1 MKPYKF
7 LNWPLMSTKKI
18 AIIGAGSWGS
28 ALSLHLAEKFEK
40 VSLWVYEKELC
51 DLILKERENKWFL
64 PGFQFP
70 ENITPYNSIEAVV
83 RDQSI
88 ILMVVPTPALRN
100 IMSQLKPF
108 IQPESLI
115 INSSKGI
122 ENDSL
127 STCHKIIKDSLNI
140 PCDVAT
146 ISGPTFAKEV
156 AAKVPSALLAASKF
170 ENAAKKVQEIF
181 SSRYVKVFT
190 SNDILGVEIGGA
202 LKNVIAIATGI
213 SDGLKLGFNTR
224 AALITRGLVEIT
236 RIGTELGAKPET
248 FYGLSGLGD
257 LVLTC
262 TGDLS
267 RNRKLGIQLG
277 EGKKLNEIT
286 KNMRMVA
293 EGVSTVKSAYKLI
306 QKLNIQASVMQETY
320 KVLYENKAPEKALED
335 LMKIEISTE
344 FSGIK
349 GLT

>member
-1 MKPYKF
+1 MD
-7 LNWPLMSTKKI
+7 TKKI
-18 AIIGAGSWGS
+18 AIIGAGSWGT
-28 ALSLHLAEKFEK
+28 ALSLHLAEKFEQI
-40 VSLWVYEKELC
+40 SLWVYEKELC
-51 DLILKERENKWFL
+51 DIILKERENKWFL
-64 PGFQFP
+64 PGFSLP
-70 ENITPYNSIEAVV
+70 ENINPNNSIETVI
-83 RDQSI
+83 RHHST
-88 ILMVVPTPALRN
+88 ILMVTPTPTLRN

-108 IQPESLI
+108 IQPDSLI
-115 INSSKGI
+115 INASKGI

-140 PCDVAT
+140 PCDVAS

-156 AAKVPSALLAASKF
+156 AAKVPSALLACSES
-170 ENAAKKVQEIF
+170 ENARKRVQEIF
-181 SSRYVKVFT
+181 SSKYVKVFT
-190 SNDILGVEIGGA
+190 STDVVGVEIGGA

-277 EGKKLNEIT
+277 EGKSLKEIT

-349 GLT
+349 GLA

>member
-1 MKPYKF
+1 M
-7 LNWPLMSTKKI
+7 TQI
-18 AIIGAGSWGS
+18 
-28 ALSLHLAEKFEK
+28 
-40 VSLWVYEKELC
+40 
-51 DLILKERENKWFL
+51 
-64 PGFQFP
+64 
-70 ENITPYNSIEAVV
+70 
-83 RDQSI
+83 
-88 ILMVVPTPALRN
+88 
-100 IMSQLKPF
+100 KPF
-108 IQPESLI
+108 IRPESLI
-115 INSSKGI
+115 INASKGI

-127 STCHKIIKDSLNI
+127 STCHHIIKDSLNI
-140 PCDVAT
+140 PCDIAT

-156 AAKVPSALLAASKF
+156 AAKVPSALLAASES
-170 ENAAKKVQEIF
+170 ENAAIRVQEMF
-181 SSRYVKVFT
+181 SSDYVKVFT
-190 SNDILGVEIGGA
+190 STDILGVEIGGA

-236 RIGTELGAKPET
+236 RIGSKLGAKPET

-277 EGKKLNEIT
+277 EGKSLKEIT

-306 QKLNIQASVMQETY
+306 QKMNIQASVMQETY
-320 KVLYENKAPEKALED
+320 KVLHENKSPEKALED

>member
-1 MKPYKF
+1 ME
-7 LNWPLMSTKKI
+7 TKKI
-18 AIIGAGSWGS
+18 AIIGAGSWGT
-28 ALSLHLAEKFEK
+28 ALALHLAEKFEQI
-40 VSLWVYEKELC
+40 SLWVYENELC
-51 DLILKERENKWFL
+51 DIILKERENKWFL
-64 PGFQFP
+64 PGFPLP
-70 ENITPYNSIEAVV
+70 ENINPNNSIETVI
-83 RDQSI
+83 RDHST
-88 ILMVVPTPALRN
+88 ILMVTPTPTLRN
-100 IMSQLKPF
+100 IMSQLEPF
-108 IQPESLI
+108 IQPKSLI
-115 INSSKGI
+115 INASKGI

-127 STCHKIIKDSLNI
+127 FTCHKIIKDSLNL

-156 AAKVPSALLAASKF
+156 AAKVPSALLACSESK
-170 ENAAKKVQEIF
+170 NAAIRVQEIF
-181 SSRYVKVFT
+181 SSKDIKVFT
-190 SNDILGVEIGGA
+190 STDILGVEIGGA

-277 EGKKLNEIT
+277 EGKSLKEIT

-306 QKLNIQASVMQETY
+306 QKLNIQASIMQETY
-320 KVLYENKAPEKALED
+320 KVLHENKAPEKALED
-335 LMKIEISTE
+335 LMRIEISTE

-349 GLT
+349 GLA

>member
-1 MKPYKF
+1 M
-7 LNWPLMSTKKI
+7 NTKKI
-18 AIIGAGSWGS
+18 AIIGAGSWGT
-28 ALSLHLAEKFEK
+28 ALSLHLAEKFEE

-51 DLILKERENKWFL
+51 DIIQKERENKWFL
-64 PGFQFP
+64 PGFQLP
-70 ENITPYNSIEAVV
+70 KNITPDNSVEAVV
-83 RDQSI
+83 RNQSI
-88 ILMVVPTPALRN
+88 ILMVTPTPTLRT
-100 IMSQLKPF
+100 IMAQLKPF
-108 IQPESLI
+108 IQSDTLI
-115 INSSKGI
+115 INASKGI

-140 PCDVAT
+140 PCDVAA

-156 AAKVPSALLAASKF
+156 AAKVPSALLAAS
-170 ENAAKKVQEIF
+170 ESEDVAKKVQEIF
-181 SSRYVKVFT
+181 SSQYVKVFT
-190 SNDILGVEIGGA
+190 STDVMGVEIGGA

-213 SDGLKLGFNTR
+213 SDGLKLGYNTR

-267 RNRKLGIQLG
+267 RNRQLGIQLG
-277 EGKKLNEIT
+277 EGKSLKEIT
-286 KNMRMVA
+286 KDMRMVA

-306 QKLNIQASVMQETY
+306 QKLDIQASVMQETY
-320 KVLYENKAPEKALED
+320 KVLHENKSPQKALED
-335 LMKIEISTE
+335 LMRVEISTE

-349 GLT
+349 GLA